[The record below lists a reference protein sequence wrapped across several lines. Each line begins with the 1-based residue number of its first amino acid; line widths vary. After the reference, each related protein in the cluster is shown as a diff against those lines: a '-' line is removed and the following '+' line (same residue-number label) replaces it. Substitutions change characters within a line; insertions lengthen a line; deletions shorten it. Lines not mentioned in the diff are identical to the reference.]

1 MTARPNQATAR
12 AEILQALRRHA
23 PSPAPAPDLAA
34 LGTAFDDP
42 ISQLAQSMVA
52 VGGACLRVPDLAA
65 AAAAIAAL
73 PQATNATRIISRVDG
88 LDLSAERTDAT
99 PPRTHGTNPSGS
111 RLLDPATISDP
122 RDLASLDL
130 AILPGVLAVAE
141 NAAVWIDGRV
151 LHHRALFV
159 IPDHLV
165 LVVHAHDVVHHMHQ
179 AYALLAS
186 RPRGFGLFLS
196 GPSKTADI
204 EQVLVVGAQGAR
216 TCTLILV
223 GE

>member
-1 MTARPNQATAR
+1 MTARAD
-12 AEILQALRRHA
+12 ILNALRRHA
-23 PSPAPAPDLAA
+23 PTPAPAPDLAQ
-34 LGTAFDDP
+34 LGAVFDDP
-42 ISQLAQSMVA
+42 LAQLAQSMAA
-52 VGGACLRVPDLAA
+52 VGGTCLRVPDLTAA
-65 AAAAIAAL
+65 ATAIAAL
-73 PQATNATRIISRVDG
+73 PQTTNATRIISRVV
-88 LDLSAERTDAT
+88 DLAAA
-99 PPRTHGTNPSGS
+99 
-111 RLLDPATISDP
+111 RLLDPTTIDDP

-141 NAAVWIDGRV
+141 NAAVWIDGAV

-165 LVVHAHDVVHHMHQ
+165 LVIYARDVVHHMHQ
-179 AYALLAS
+179 AYARLAS

-216 TCTLILV
+216 TCTLMLV
-223 GE
+223 DA